1 MGGEEDAVKRRSGFG
16 RKSVFVVLLGVLAA
30 LAVIL
35 VPAGSATP
43 GGTYTANLC
52 DFSQLVDNVCPEGVS
67 GAALPGGSTSLYLT
81 LHKTS
86 GSLGSANIGLP
97 AGPAT
102 LFEYTGAQ
110 IIRGAATP
118 NHTAT
123 QVTLRNINL
132 APGNLVT
139 VKLTLTAC
147 TSGTYDWSGTGV
159 IDVKDDGGFNDTSLV
174 RNPPSS
180 LAATLD
186 AANQCHLAVV
196 SGHQPQDTLKNQTI
210 TDDLY
215 SNGGPIQVGLYAPSN
230 NLVTIDGSVLA
241 SVSGGAPSP
250 TLGGDTTQ
258 DLVSGVAS
266 FGDLSLNKT
275 NGSPG
280 EPDYTLGFALT
291 GATSAT
297 SDGFSI
303 VDAGKKCPG
312 GNCSLSADFGAT
324 GGNSTTTSNVS
335 TSFTTAGGLSLAFFT
350 SALPADVTGP
360 AGGCKGFVPTTS
372 AGVTYEVHGTI
383 GTAFITYGLSDK
395 ALKDRFGPN
404 YGQKN
409 VPLCVGAQ
417 RVTEGGVPIPCNTD
431 TGKPWTGKELD
442 AKGLVASGKF
452 RAAVCDPTTHKW
464 WGIAPN
470 FQDTLP
476 KNTTLEPISIVISS
490 WGSGTALDGTILRL
504 FMIAKP
510 PPWDGNMHG

>member
-1 MGGEEDAVKRRSGFG
+1 VKRRSELI
-16 RKSVFVVLLGVLAA
+16 KSPFLLLLAVLAA
-30 LAVIL
+30 TAVIL
-35 VPAGSATP
+35 VPAGSASSS
-43 GGTYTANLC
+43 GTYTANIC
-52 DFSQLVDNVCPEGVS
+52 ATLVSGDCPEPTPTPP
-67 GAALPGGSTSLYLT
+67 ALPGGSTTLFLT
-81 LHKTS
+81 LHNTS
-86 GSLGSANIGLP
+86 VSEQLGSADIGLP
-97 AGPAT
+97 TGVTDALVA
-102 LFEYTGAQ
+102 YDVDGAQ
-110 IIRGAATP
+110 ITGGDP
-118 NHTAT
+118 GTAT
-123 QVTLRNINL
+123 NTASQVTLRDL
-132 APGNLVT
+132 AVPAGGKVT
-139 VKLTLTAC
+139 VQLSVTAC
-147 TSGTYDWSGTGV
+147 TSGAYDWGAAGV
-159 IDVKDDGGFNDTSLV
+159 IDVKETPDFSGDSSTRTALS
-174 RNPPSS
+174 SS
-180 LAATLD
+180 LTATLA

-196 SGHQPQDTLKNQTI
+196 AGHQPQDTLKNATI
-210 TDDLY
+210 TDDLF
-215 SNGGPIQVGLYAPSN
+215 STGGPIKVGLYAPSN
-230 NLVTIDGSVLA
+230 TLVTIDGSVLA
-241 SVSGGAPSP
+241 SVSGGDPSA
-250 TLGGDTTQ
+250 TLGGDPTQ
-258 DLVSGVAS
+258 DLASGVAS

-303 VDAGKKCPG
+303 VDAGKKCPA
-312 GNCSLSADFGAT
+312 GNCSLPATFGAT

-350 SALPADVTGP
+350 SAIPDDVTGP
-360 AGGCKGFVPTTS
+360 LGGCKGFVPTTS

-417 RVTEGGVPIPCNTD
+417 RVTEGGAPIPCNTD

-452 RAAVCDPTTHKW
+452 RAAVCDLTTHLW

-490 WGSGTALDGTILRL
+490 WGSGTAPDGTILRL
-504 FMIAKP
+504 FTIAKP
-510 PPWDGNMHG
+510 PPWDGSVHG